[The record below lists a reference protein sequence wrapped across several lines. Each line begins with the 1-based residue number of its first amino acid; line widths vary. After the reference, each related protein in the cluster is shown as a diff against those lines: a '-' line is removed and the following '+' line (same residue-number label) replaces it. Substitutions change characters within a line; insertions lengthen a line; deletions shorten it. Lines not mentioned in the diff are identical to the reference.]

1 MKSVYGDITYL
12 RYSTILQQ
20 LRLPDVDTIE
30 PYGGKLGSP
39 APTTVTGGDTN
50 LATISVQ
57 AGSFAGPSACRHC
70 PDLGMRRV

>member
-12 RYSTILQQ
+12 RSLLSFSN

-39 APTTVTGGDTN
+39 ALITVIGGDTD

-70 PDLGMRRV
+70 PDLCIRRV